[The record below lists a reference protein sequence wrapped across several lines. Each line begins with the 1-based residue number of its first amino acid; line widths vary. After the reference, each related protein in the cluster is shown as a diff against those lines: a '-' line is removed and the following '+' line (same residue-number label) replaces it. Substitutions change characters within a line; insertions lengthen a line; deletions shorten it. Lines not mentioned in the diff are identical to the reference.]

1 MTVLVGKSLDEYDC
15 YAILLVFVLI
25 IISMHLLNDNDN
37 RQIKTTVSVN
47 FSHAGKKVKGVSS
60 QEKK

>member
-25 IISMHLLNDNDN
+25 IISMHLLNDND
-37 RQIKTTVSVN
+37 I
-47 FSHAGKKVKGVSS
+47 GK
-60 QEKK
+60 

>member
-47 FSHAGKKVKGVSS
+47 FFLIAGKKVKGR
-60 QEKK
+60 